1 MKKRVIEVAATLFLE
16 KGFAYTSMDEL
27 VRVSKVSKS
36 NVYYHFS
43 NKEVL
48 LEGVVDYW
56 IEMYQSAI
64 DDVLS
69 QNQFLV
75 EDRIQLFL
83 KQLSQGVQSREY
95 KGSCP
100 FITLYIQ
107 SPKQATQ
114 IKEKNRSFFT
124 GLQKKVSLLLKQGVE
139 NGEFRNTIN
148 IDEVASLFITN
159 LEGALFISE
168 TLKDATVITKTAD
181 HFFKIAS
188 IKEAFFLHQI
198 STD

>member
-1 MKKRVIEVAATLFLE
+1 MTKVKLMNQKRVIEVAATLFLE

-114 IKEKNRSFFT
+114 IKEKIGLFFT
-124 GLQKKVSLLLKQGVE
+124 ELQKKVSLLLKQGVE

-181 HFFKIAS
+181 HFFN
-188 IKEAFFLHQI
+188 LLR
-198 STD
+198 

>member
-1 MKKRVIEVAATLFLE
+1 
-16 KGFAYTSMDEL
+16 MDEL

-95 KGSCP
+95 KELS
-100 FITLYIQ
+100 IYYSLY
-107 SPKQATQ
+107 SK
-114 IKEKNRSFFT
+114 S
-124 GLQKKVSLLLKQGVE
+124 
-139 NGEFRNTIN
+139 
-148 IDEVASLFITN
+148 
-159 LEGALFISE
+159 
-168 TLKDATVITKTAD
+168 
-181 HFFKIAS
+181 
-188 IKEAFFLHQI
+188 
-198 STD
+198 

>member
-1 MKKRVIEVAATLFLE
+1 MTRGKLMNQKRVIEVAATLFLE

-43 NKEVL
+43 NKEEL

-64 DDVLS
+64 DDLLS
-69 QNQFLV
+69 QNQLLV

-83 KQLSQGVQSREY
+83 KQLSQGVQTREY

-107 SPKQATQ
+107 SPINATKV
-114 IKEKNRSFFT
+114 KEKIALFFQ
-124 GLQKKVSLLLKQGVE
+124 GLQTKVSLLLKQGVE
-139 NGEFRNTIN
+139 NGEFRKTIN

-168 TLKDATVITKTAD
+168 TLEDATVIMKTAD
-181 HFFKIAS
+181 HLFN
-188 IKEAFFLHQI
+188 LLR
-198 STD
+198 

>member
-1 MKKRVIEVAATLFLE
+1 MTRVKLMNQKRVIEVAATLFLE

-43 NKEVL
+43 NKEEL

-64 DDVLS
+64 DDLLS
-69 QNQFLV
+69 QNQLLV
-75 EDRIQLFL
+75 EDRIKLFL
-83 KQLSQGVQSREY
+83 KQITQGVQTREY

-107 SPKQATQ
+107 SPTNATKV
-114 IKEKNRSFFT
+114 KEKIGLFFK
-124 GLQKKVSLLLKQGVE
+124 GLQTKVSLLLKQGVE
-139 NGEFRNTIN
+139 NGEFKKTIN

-168 TLKDATVITKTAD
+168 TLEDATVIMKTAD
-181 HFFKIAS
+181 HLFN
-188 IKEAFFLHQI
+188 LLR
-198 STD
+198 

>member
-1 MKKRVIEVAATLFLE
+1 MTKVKLMNQKHVIEVAATLFFR

-48 LEGVVDYW
+48 LEAVVDYW

-64 DDVLS
+64 DDVIS

-95 KGSCP
+95 KELS
-100 FITLYIQ
+100 IYYSLY
-107 SPKQATQ
+107 SKSYTGHAN
-114 IKEKNRSFFT
+114 KKKNRSFY
-124 GLQKKVSLLLKQGVE
+124 
-139 NGEFRNTIN
+139 R
-148 IDEVASLFITN
+148 
-159 LEGALFISE
+159 
-168 TLKDATVITKTAD
+168 ITKENV
-181 HFFKIAS
+181 S
-188 IKEAFFLHQI
+188 I
-198 STD
+198 T

>member
-1 MKKRVIEVAATLFLE
+1 MTRGKLMNQKRVIEVAAALFLE

-43 NKEVL
+43 NKEEL

-64 DDVLS
+64 DGLLS
-69 QNQFLV
+69 QNQLLV
-75 EDRIQLFL
+75 EDRVQLFL
-83 KQLSQGVQSREY
+83 KQLSQGVQTREY

-107 SPKQATQ
+107 SPTNATKV
-114 IKEKNRSFFT
+114 KEKIGLFFV
-124 GLQKKVSLLLKQGVE
+124 GLQTKVSLLLKQGVE
-139 NGEFRNTIN
+139 NGEFRKTIN

-168 TLKDATVITKTAD
+168 TLKDATAIMKTAD
-181 HFFKIAS
+181 HLFN
-188 IKEAFFLHQI
+188 LLR
-198 STD
+198 

>member
-1 MKKRVIEVAATLFLE
+1 MTKVKLMNQKRVIEVAATLFLE

-43 NKEVL
+43 NKEEL

-56 IEMYQSAI
+56 IEMYQSAM
-64 DDVLS
+64 DDLLS
-69 QNQFLV
+69 QNQLLV

-83 KQLSQGVQSREY
+83 KQITQGVQTREY

-107 SPKQATQ
+107 SPTNATKV
-114 IKEKNRSFFT
+114 KEKIGLFFK
-124 GLQKKVSLLLKQGVE
+124 GLQTKVSLLLKQGVE
-139 NGEFRNTIN
+139 KGEFRKTIN

-168 TLKDATVITKTAD
+168 TLEDATVIMKTAD
-181 HFFKIAS
+181 HLFN
-188 IKEAFFLHQI
+188 LLR
-198 STD
+198 

>member
-1 MKKRVIEVAATLFLE
+1 MTKGKLMNQKRVIEVAATLFLE

-43 NKEVL
+43 NKEEL
-48 LEGVVDYW
+48 LDGVVDYW
-56 IEMYQSAI
+56 IAMYQAAI
-64 DDVLS
+64 DDLLS
-69 QNQFLV
+69 QNQLLV

-83 KQLSQGVQSREY
+83 KQLSQGVQTREY
-95 KGSCP
+95 KGGCP

-107 SPKQATQ
+107 SPTNASKV
-114 IKEKNRSFFT
+114 KEKIGLFFV
-124 GLQKKVSLLLKQGVE
+124 GLQTKVSLLLKQGVE
-139 NGEFRNTIN
+139 NGEFKKTIN

-168 TLKDATVITKTAD
+168 TLKDATVIMKTAD
-181 HFFKIAS
+181 HLFN
-188 IKEAFFLHQI
+188 LLR
-198 STD
+198 

>member
-1 MKKRVIEVAATLFLE
+1 MNQKRVLEVAATLFLE

-43 NKEVL
+43 NKEEL

-56 IEMYQSAI
+56 IDMYQAAM
-64 DDVLS
+64 DDVLF
-69 QNQFLV
+69 QTQFSV

-83 KQLSQGVQSREY
+83 KQLSQGVQSRDY

-107 SPKQATQ
+107 SPVKATQ
-114 IKEKNRSFFT
+114 IKEKIGLFFT
-124 GLQKKVSLLLKQGVE
+124 GLQEKVSLLLKQGVE
-139 NGEFRNTIN
+139 NGEFRHTIQ
-148 IDEVASLFITN
+148 IDEVASLFMTN

-181 HFFKIAS
+181 HLFN
-188 IKEAFFLHQI
+188 LLR
-198 STD
+198 

>member
-1 MKKRVIEVAATLFLE
+1 MTKVKLMNQKRVIEVAATLFLE

-107 SPKQATQ
+107 SPKQYAN
-114 IKEKNRSFFT
+114 KRKNRSFFY
-124 GLQKKVSLLLKQGVE
+124 
-139 NGEFRNTIN
+139 R
-148 IDEVASLFITN
+148 
-159 LEGALFISE
+159 
-168 TLKDATVITKTAD
+168 ITKES
-181 HFFKIAS
+181 FS
-188 IKEAFFLHQI
+188 I
-198 STD
+198 T

>member
-1 MKKRVIEVAATLFLE
+1 MTKVKLMNQKRVIEVAATLFLE

-43 NKEVL
+43 NKEQL

-64 DDVLS
+64 DDILS

-107 SPKQATQ
+107 SPTQATQ
-114 IKEKNRSFFT
+114 IKEKI
-124 GLQKKVSLLLKQGVE
+124 GL
-139 NGEFRNTIN
+139 
-148 IDEVASLFITN
+148 
-159 LEGALFISE
+159 
-168 TLKDATVITKTAD
+168 
-181 HFFKIAS
+181 
-188 IKEAFFLHQI
+188 FLQ
-198 STD
+198 DYKRKCLYYLNKG

>member
-1 MKKRVIEVAATLFLE
+1 MNQKRVLEVAATLFLE

-43 NKEVL
+43 NKEEL

-56 IEMYQSAI
+56 IDMYQAAI
-64 DDVLS
+64 DDVIS
-69 QNQFLV
+69 QTQFSV
-75 EDRIQLFL
+75 EDRIQMFL

-95 KGSCP
+95 QGGCP

-107 SPKQATQ
+107 SPAHILTQ
-114 IKEKNRSFFT
+114 IKEKIGLFFT

-139 NGEFRNTIN
+139 NGEFRNTIH
-148 IDEVASLFITN
+148 IDEVSSLFITN

-181 HFFKIAS
+181 HLFN
-188 IKEAFFLHQI
+188 LLR
-198 STD
+198 

>member
-1 MKKRVIEVAATLFLE
+1 MNQKRVLEVAATLFLE

-43 NKEVL
+43 NKEEL
-48 LEGVVDYW
+48 LAGVVDYW
-56 IEMYQSAI
+56 IDMYQVAI
-64 DDVLS
+64 DDVIS
-69 QNQFLV
+69 QTQFSV

-95 KGSCP
+95 KGGCP

-107 SPKQATQ
+107 SPAQATQ
-114 IKEKNRSFFT
+114 IKERIGLFFT
-124 GLQKKVSLLLKQGVE
+124 GLQKKVTLLLKQGVE
-139 NGEFRNTIN
+139 NGEFRNTIH

-181 HFFKIAS
+181 HLFN
-188 IKEAFFLHQI
+188 LLR
-198 STD
+198 

>member
-1 MKKRVIEVAATLFLE
+1 MKKVKLMNQKRVIEVAATLFLE

-75 EDRIQLFL
+75 GRSYPTVFKAI
-83 KQLSQGVQSREY
+83 
-95 KGSCP
+95 
-100 FITLYIQ
+100 IT
-107 SPKQATQ
+107 
-114 IKEKNRSFFT
+114 RS
-124 GLQKKVSLLLKQGVE
+124 SVE
-139 NGEFRNTIN
+139 R
-148 IDEVASLFITN
+148 V
-159 LEGALFISE
+159 
-168 TLKDATVITKTAD
+168 
-181 HFFKIAS
+181 
-188 IKEAFFLHQI
+188 
-198 STD
+198 

>member
-1 MKKRVIEVAATLFLE
+1 MNQKRVIEVAATLFLE

-107 SPKQATQ
+107 SPTQATQ
-114 IKEKNRSFFT
+114 IKEKI
-124 GLQKKVSLLLKQGVE
+124 GL
-139 NGEFRNTIN
+139 
-148 IDEVASLFITN
+148 
-159 LEGALFISE
+159 
-168 TLKDATVITKTAD
+168 
-181 HFFKIAS
+181 
-188 IKEAFFLHQI
+188 FLQNYKRKFLYYLNKG
-198 STD
+198 